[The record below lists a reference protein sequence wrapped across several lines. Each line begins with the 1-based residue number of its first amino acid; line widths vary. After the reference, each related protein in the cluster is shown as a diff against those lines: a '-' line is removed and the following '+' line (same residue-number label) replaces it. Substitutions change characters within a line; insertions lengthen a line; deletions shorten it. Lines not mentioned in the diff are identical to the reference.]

1 MKYNEY
7 DIDIDRKPDFFNLY
21 PIAKKREKK
30 TKIK

>member
-7 DIDIDRKPDFFNLY
+7 NIDIDRKPDFFNLC
-21 PIAKKREKK
+21 PISKKEKKK